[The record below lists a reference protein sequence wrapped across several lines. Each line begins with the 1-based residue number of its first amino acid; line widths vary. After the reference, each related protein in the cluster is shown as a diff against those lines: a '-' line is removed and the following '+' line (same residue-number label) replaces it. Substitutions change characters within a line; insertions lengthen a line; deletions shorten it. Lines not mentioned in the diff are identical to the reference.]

1 MKKGPSESTRNPG
14 NTTHRRRK
22 YGEEFKLQAL
32 AMIRNCQ
39 SQRSVAET
47 LVISENLIHFI

>member
-32 AMIRNCQ
+32 AMQ
-39 SQRSVAET
+39 SQRSVAEA
-47 LVISENLIHFI
+47 LVISENLIHFISESL